1 MDRASTGRGGRRGCP
16 LVVELGEVGGEGR
29 ILGRPSVEPSV
40 DGGRVKSAGPRHRAR
55 GGIVLA
61 GNPKVEVPIVPA
73 VSSSAT
79 TVPQKASLEFI
90 GFR

>member
-1 MDRASTGRGGRRGCP
+1 MDATPFAATVR
-16 LVVELGEVGGEGR
+16 
-29 ILGRPSVEPSV
+29 
-40 DGGRVKSAGPRHRAR
+40 
-55 GGIVLA
+55 IVLA

-90 GFR
+90 GFRSGGILRRGSDLHRGRRLR